1 LAPLLSSPLLTCVRR
16 HASRAAAVGQAAT
29 RRASAASADDE
40 VVDSVGITRDWA
52 YPTETTYTGNF
63 DMADEIWSEIRFEAL
78 KELRHSSSTFHRFGM
93 NLYLERAVI
102 EHTTLTDA
110 ISSVLGNKLA
120 KNEWNDFV
128 DYNGMVHEAFQR
140 NPEQIRYLAQDLKRY
155 REVDPAC
162 ERLLDVFMCYKGFQ
176 AIALSRVAHHY
187 WNEPN
192 GTGVTIARLLQSEA
206 SDIFGVDIHPAA
218 SIGGG
223 AVLDHGTGVVIG
235 ETAALG
241 ENVYLMHDVTLG
253 ATGTSG
259 EHDRH
264 PKVESNVF
272 LAAKCSVL
280 GNITVGRGAT
290 VAAHALVNK
299 PVPPYHTAVGVP
311 AVMRGPRQSRQEQRR
326 QQDEFPKGST

>member
-1 LAPLLSSPLLTCVRR
+1 
-16 HASRAAAVGQAAT
+16 
-29 RRASAASADDE
+29 
-40 VVDSVGITRDWA
+40 
-52 YPTETTYTGNF
+52 
-63 DMADEIWSEIRFEAL
+63 
-78 KELRHSSSTFHRFGM
+78 
-93 NLYLERAVI
+93 
-102 EHTTLTDA
+102 
-110 ISSVLGNKLA
+110 
-120 KNEWNDFV
+120 
-128 DYNGMVHEAFQR
+128 
-140 NPEQIRYLAQDLKRY
+140 
-155 REVDPAC
+155 
-162 ERLLDVFMCYKGFQ
+162 MCYKGFQ

-272 LAAKCSVL
+272 LGAHSPLHQPARHLACPAARCLAPFSAL
-280 GNITVGRGAT
+280 SHPWQSPLNRP
-290 VAAHALVNK
+290 AHWQLPSALC
-299 PVPPYHTAVGVP
+299 
-311 AVMRGPRQSRQEQRR
+311 
-326 QQDEFPKGST
+326 